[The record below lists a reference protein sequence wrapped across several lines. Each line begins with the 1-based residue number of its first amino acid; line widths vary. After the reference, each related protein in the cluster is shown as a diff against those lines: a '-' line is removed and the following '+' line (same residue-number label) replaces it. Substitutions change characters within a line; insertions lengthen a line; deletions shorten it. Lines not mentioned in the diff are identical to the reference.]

1 MNREFMKMSKLMD
14 KIVKMHIHITINK
27 AYFTQLYS
35 LTDSSYDE
43 SFFSDAL
50 SLSFSFNHENT
61 KKDIDIVTLFLY

>member
-1 MNREFMKMSKLMD
+1 MNREFMKMSKFMD

-50 SLSFSFNHENT
+50 SLT
-61 KKDIDIVTLFLY
+61 VL